1 MRSRRVKLEGRYIY
15 HCMSRVI
22 ERQFVLGD
30 QEKEYFRGL
39 MRRCEG
45 FCGVRIVTYAILDN
59 HFHIL
64 VEVPALKPLGEKALM
79 ERMRL
84 LYSPEYMEEVRAQWA
99 LWRKQGHEKLVKR
112 DQARYQA
119 RMGDVSEFMKT
130 LKQRFTQWYNRQDGR
145 KGTLWEGRFKSVLVQ
160 GKGHPLVTM
169 AAYIDLNAV
178 RAGIVEDPREY
189 RWCGYGEAV
198 GGGPLA
204 RKGLAVVTRSF
215 GHGSDWRVVSRV
227 YRRVLFGAGEESG
240 RDEHGRPIDRGFSK
254 KKVAQVIALPA
265 LARVPARGQA
275 GKNGEL
281 SQFEL
286 LRCRVRYFSDGVVL
300 GSKGF
305 VNEVF
310 EAYRGKAFHTKR
322 KEGARAM
329 KGGDWAGLCTARDL
343 RMQPIQVGT

>member
-22 ERQFVLGD
+22 ERLFVLGD

-130 LKQRFTQWYNRQDGR
+130 LKQRFTQWFNRQDGR
-145 KGTLWEGRFKSVLVQ
+145 AKREAGPGTPEATDVDVIDVSEY
-160 GKGHPLVTM
+160 HP
-169 AAYIDLNAV
+169 
-178 RAGIVEDPREY
+178 PRI
-189 RWCGYGEAV
+189 
-198 GGGPLA
+198 P
-204 RKGLAVVTRSF
+204 
-215 GHGSDWRVVSRV
+215 
-227 YRRVLFGAGEESG
+227 
-240 RDEHGRPIDRGFSK
+240 SK
-254 KKVAQVIALPA
+254 KWRELIKKVWEVDPLICPHCGAEMKLIALIDDQSVIEKILRHLKLWPEQEAPA
-265 LARVPARGQA
+265 CLSRAPPPDG
-275 GKNGEL
+275 GERIIEPFFDDPFPDYDTEPVYL
-281 SQFEL
+281 S
-286 LRCRVRYFSDGVVL
+286 S
-300 GSKGF
+300 
-305 VNEVF
+305 
-310 EAYRGKAFHTKR
+310 EA
-322 KEGARAM
+322 
-329 KGGDWAGLCTARDL
+329 L
-343 RMQPIQVGT
+343 V

>member
-1 MRSRRVKLEGRYIY
+1 MRTRRVKLEGRYIY

-22 ERQFVLGD
+22 GREFVLGD
-30 QEKEYFRGL
+30 EEKEQFRKL
-39 MRRCEG
+39 MGRCEG

-59 HFHIL
+59 HWHLL
-64 VEVPALKPLGEKALM
+64 VEVPVHKPLSERSLL
-79 ERMRL
+79 ERMSL
-84 LYSPEYMEEVRAQWA
+84 LYTPEFMEEVEAQWRI
-99 LWRKQGHEKLVKR
+99 WRKQGHEKLVKR
-112 DQARYQA
+112 DQARYEA
-119 RMGDVSEFMKT
+119 RMGDVSEFMKV
-130 LKQRFTQWYNRQDGR
+130 LKQRFTQWYNRREDR

-178 RAGIVEDPREY
+178 RAGIVEDPKEY

-198 GGGPLA
+198 GGGRVA

-215 GHGSDWRVVSRV
+215 GHGSEWRVVSRV
-227 YRRVLFGAGEESG
+227 YRKVLFGAGEESG
-240 RDEHGRPIDRGFSK
+240 RDEHGRPLDRGFSK
-254 KKVAQVIALPA
+254 KKVAQVIA
-265 LARVPARGQA
+265 
-275 GKNGEL
+275 KNGKL
-281 SQFEL
+281 SQYEL

-322 KEGARAM
+322 TEGARVM

-343 RMQPIQVGT
+343 RQGPIQVAE